1 MGMNTRMISLREVT
15 RELKIG
21 YNRVWQKILKTQEG
35 RELVNKYVLLL
46 AYNWGGKTS
55 YAFSYEP
62 AKIKKAYNTA
72 RKELK
77 GLPKVNNV

>member
-1 MGMNTRMISLREVT
+1 MCMNTRMISLREVT

-21 YNRVWQKILKTQEG
+21 YNKVWQKILKTRQG

-55 YAFSYEP
+55 YAFGYEP
-62 AKIKKAYNTA
+62 DKIKEAYNVA
-72 RKELK
+72 REELE

>member
-21 YNRVWQKILKTQEG
+21 YNRVWQKILKTREG

-46 AYNWGGKTS
+46 AYNWGSKTS
-55 YAFSYEP
+55 YAFAYEP
-62 AKIKKAYNTA
+62 AQIKKAYNTA